1 LLLKMFRTPRI
12 TKLFASSKRCFS
24 RKDPLLGLRIQ
35 EQLVNRGLNSPYLPN
50 ERSTDEKVKIIAKH
64 FREIMLTLGLDLSD
78 DSLEGTPNRVAK
90 MYVSEIFEGLEADK
104 FPACTAVA
112 NKMGYDEMILNCNIQ
127 LQSFCEH
134 HFVPFV
140 GKAHIAYIPCR
151 KVLGLS
157 KMNRVVRYFSKRP
170 QIQERL
176 TEQIWQ
182 AMSLIVESETVG
194 VVLEAKHFCVQCRG
208 IEDINSITKTHKVGG
223 HFRDDPKTRQEFF
236 GSIPKTSFNSRDC

>member
-1 LLLKMFRTPRI
+1 VLGQRVQSHLLQKGISTPYIPSKLTTNEKIDII
-12 TKLFASSKRCFS
+12 TK
-24 RKDPLLGLRIQ
+24 
-35 EQLVNRGLNSPYLPN
+35 N
-50 ERSTDEKVKIIAKH
+50 
-64 FREIMLTLGLDLSD
+64 FREIMLTLGLDLTD
-78 DSLEGTPNRVAK
+78 DSLEGTPHRVAK
-90 MYVSEIFEGLEADK
+90 MYVREIFEGLEADE
-104 FPACTAVA
+104 FPACTTVE
-112 NKMGYDEMILNCNIQ
+112 NKMGYDAMILHCNIQ

-140 GKAHIAYIPCR
+140 GKAHVAYIPSG

-182 AMSLIVESETVG
+182 AMSLIVESEAVG

-208 IEDINSITKTHKVGG
+208 VEDTNSITKTHKVGG
-223 HFRDDPKTRQEFF
+223 HFKTDPKTRQEFF
-236 GSIPKTSFNSRDC
+236 GSIPKTTLDLSGS

>member
-1 LLLKMFRTPRI
+1 MFSRPIIRLK
-12 TKLFASSKRCFS
+12 KLFTSSRRHFAA
-24 RKDPLLGLRIQ
+24 KDPILGQSVHERLLHKGIH
-35 EQLVNRGLNSPYLPN
+35 SPYLPN
-50 ERSTDEKVKIIAKH
+50 KHTKNEKIEIIANH

-78 DSLEGTPNRVAK
+78 DSLQGTPKRVAK
-90 MYVSEIFEGLEADK
+90 MYVHEIFGGLEVDE
-104 FPACTAVA
+104 FPACTAVE
-112 NKMGYDEMILNCNIQ
+112 NKMRYDAMVLHCDIK

-140 GKAHIAYIPCR
+140 GRAHVAYIPSG

-157 KMNRVVRYFSKRP
+157 KMNRIVKYFSRRP

-182 AMSLIVESETVG
+182 AMSLIVDTKTVG

-208 IEDINSITKTHKVGG
+208 IEDINSITKTNKVGG
-223 HFRDDPKTRQEFF
+223 DFRTDPKTRQEFF
-236 GSIPKTSFNSRDC
+236 GSIPNSNFEFRN

>member
-1 LLLKMFRTPRI
+1 MFGRRI
-12 TKLFASSKRCFS
+12 RVKKLFICS
-24 RKDPLLGLRIQ
+24 RRHFAGKDPVLGHSVQERLLNSGI
-35 EQLVNRGLNSPYLPN
+35 NSPYLPN
-50 ERSTDEKVKIIAKH
+50 KLTKHEKIEIISNH

-78 DSLEGTPNRVAK
+78 DSLQGTPTRVAK
-90 MYVSEIFEGLEADK
+90 MYVREIFEGLEVDQ
-104 FPACTAVA
+104 FPACAAVE
-112 NKMGYDEMILNCNIQ
+112 NKMGYDAMILHCNIQ

-140 GKAHIAYIPCR
+140 GKAHIAYIPSG

-157 KMNRVVRYFSKRP
+157 KMNRVVRYFSTRP

-182 AMSLIVESETVG
+182 AMSLIVETKTVG

-208 IEDINSITKTHKVGG
+208 VEDINSITKTNKLGG
-223 HFRDDPKTRQEFF
+223 YFRNDPKTRQEFF
-236 GSIPKTSFNSRDC
+236 GSIPNTSFDLRG

>member
-1 LLLKMFRTPRI
+1 MGIKRI
-12 TKLFASSKRCFS
+12 VRLNKPFISTVRRFS
-24 RKDPLLGLRIQ
+24 RKDPLLGRRVQELLVDSGIQ
-35 EQLVNRGLNSPYLPN
+35 NPYIANQLTAN
-50 ERSTDEKVKIIAKH
+50 EKVEKISEH

-78 DSLEGTPNRVAK
+78 DSLEGTPHRVAK
-90 MYVSEIFEGLEADK
+90 MYVSEIFEGLETDH
-104 FPACTAVA
+104 FPGCTAVA
-112 NKMGYDEMILNCNIQ
+112 NKMGYDSMILHCNIQ

-140 GKAHIAYIPCR
+140 GKAHVAYIPTD

-182 AMSLIVESETVG
+182 AMSLIVESKTVG
-194 VVLEAKHFCVQCRG
+194 VVVEAKHFCVQCRG
-208 IEDINSITKTHKVGG
+208 IEDINSITKTNKVGG
-223 HFRDDPKTRQEFF
+223 DFRTDPKTRQEFF
-236 GSIPKTSFNSRDC
+236 GSIPTTGRDTRGL